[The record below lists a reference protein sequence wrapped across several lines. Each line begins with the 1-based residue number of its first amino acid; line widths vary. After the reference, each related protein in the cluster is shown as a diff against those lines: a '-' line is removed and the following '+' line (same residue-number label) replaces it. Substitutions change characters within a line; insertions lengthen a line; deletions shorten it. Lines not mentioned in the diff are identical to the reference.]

1 MKSKDKKKLRKKV
14 KNIDHRNHSIGKR
27 MILST
32 TSILIVLTLALGLV
46 SYFISKGELIK
57 SYNELLFNKAVDSAN
72 LVDEQIISYT
82 LSVETL
88 GNLEIISDPDA
99 PKEEKFELLQT
110 EKARLKFSH
119 IGLANVQGNLILDNG
134 TEIDIY
140 QKDYFQRAISGK
152 TYFSEPMRNEITG
165 KVEVIIAAP
174 LKHRGAHIGVIIA
187 FKSADEFYQI
197 AENIKFGENG
207 FAYILNETA
216 DIVSHPTVIG
226 SASIANGSNQVA
238 NFDGLKNRVAPNI
251 VDEVI
256 AMEEKIKAGESG
268 IGRYIEGNKIVHI
281 GFAPIKS
288 KGWTLVVSID
298 ESEVLSGLNS
308 LKQTLI
314 YAIIFA
320 IIIGTLFSL
329 IFSRNLSKPIAE
341 ITDCAYNLSQLDFSV
356 DIEEKLL
363 KRKDEL
369 GKMGY
374 SLQLII
380 DNMRNFAQEVQESS
394 HQVAASSEELA
405 AISEESTAAATN
417 IAESSNEIAEASHA
431 QLSEI
436 LNVTSSIKEI
446 SNHIDR
452 VTRQT
457 ENAENLR
464 IKVIDRTEIGKD
476 KIEEVIVQMRN
487 IEDSTNSVRASL
499 DNISSSSKEMNQM
512 LEVIQDVAEQTNLL
526 ALNAAIEAARA
537 GEFGRGFAVVA
548 DEIRKLAEE
557 TQKSTE
563 EIYLRLVNNNVLI
576 EDANEKM
583 DSGGKEVELGITRV
597 NETRESFNE
606 IAELI
611 HQIAKSI
618 EEVVQATDNVEN
630 YVESVVDSSTS
641 IEKMSQD
648 IASQIQNSSAASEE
662 QMASMEEIT
671 SSTES
676 LASLA
681 EELQLLLSNIKL
693 KMNIKN

>member
-1 MKSKDKKKLRKKV
+1 MTSKGKKKPRKKV
-14 KNIDHRNHSIGKR
+14 TKVEKNSIGKR
-27 MILST
+27 MIIST
-32 TSILIVLTLALGLV
+32 TSILIVLTLSLGLIT
-46 SYFISKGELIK
+46 YFISKDELIK
-57 SYNELLFNKAVDSAN
+57 SYNEFLYNKAIDSAN
-72 LVDEQIISYT
+72 LVDEQIKSYT
-82 LSVETL
+82 LSIETL
-88 GNLEIISDPDA
+88 GNLEAIADPEI
-99 PKEEKFELLQT
+99 PIEERYKALNVERGRLQ
-110 EKARLKFSH
+110 FST
-119 IGLANVQGNLILDNG
+119 IGLADIQGNLLLNNG
-134 TEIDIY
+134 TTVDVY
-140 QKDYFQRAISGK
+140 QEEYFRRAQAGR
-152 TYFSEPMRNEITG
+152 TYFSEPIRNTATG
-165 KVEVIIAAP
+165 KVEIVVAAP
-174 LKHRGAHIGVIIA
+174 LKHKGVIVGVVVAYKPAEDFYKIA
-187 FKSADEFYQI
+187 D
-197 AENIKFGENG
+197 NIKFGENG
-207 FAYILNETA
+207 FAYILNETV

-226 SASIANGSNQVA
+226 RATIATDSDENP
-238 NFDGLKNRVAPNI
+238 NFSGLKDRVPSNI
-251 VDEVI
+251 VNEVI
-256 AMEEKIKAGESG
+256 EMEEKIKAGEPG
-268 IGRYIEGNKIVHI
+268 IGKYAEGNKIVHI

-308 LKQTLI
+308 LKQTLLI
-314 YAIIFA
+314 TMGIAIVVGI
-320 IIIGTLFSL
+320 LFSL
-329 IFSRNLSKPIAE
+329 LFSRNLTKPIAK
-341 ITDCAYNLSQLDFSV
+341 ITDCAYSLSQLDFSI

>member
-1 MKSKDKKKLRKKV
+1 MKSKDKKKTRKKI
-14 KNIDHRNHSIGKR
+14 KNTEGHSIGKR
-27 MILST
+27 MIIST
-32 TSILIVLTLALGLV
+32 TSILIVLTLVLGLV
-46 SYFISKGELIK
+46 SYFISKDELIK
-57 SYNELLFNKAVDSAN
+57 SYNELLYNKAVDSAK
-72 LVDEQIISYT
+72 LVDEQITSYT

-88 GNLEIISDPDA
+88 GNLEVISNPDI

-134 TEIDIY
+134 TEVDIY

-152 TYFSEPMRNEITG
+152 TYFSEPMRNEVTG
-165 KVEVIIAAP
+165 KIEVIIAAP

-187 FKSADEFYQI
+187 FKSADDFYRI
-197 AENIKFGENG
+197 AEDIKFGENG

-216 DIVSHPTVIG
+216 DIVSHPTVVG
-226 SASIANGSNQVA
+226 GATIANGSEQVP
-238 NFDGLKNRVAPNI
+238 NFSGLKDRVSQDI
-251 VDEVI
+251 IDEVI
-256 AMEEKIKAGESG
+256 AIEEKIKAGEPG
-268 IGRYIEGNKIVHI
+268 IGRYIEDKKVVHI

-288 KGWTLVVSID
+288 KDWTLVVSID

-329 IFSRNLSKPIAE
+329 IFSRNLTKPIAT
-341 ITDCAYNLSQLDFSV
+341 ITDCAYSLSQLDFSI

-431 QLSEI
+431 QLNEI

-446 SNHIDR
+446 SNQIDH

-457 ENAENLR
+457 ESAENLR

-499 DNISSSSKEMNQM
+499 GNISSSSKEMNHM

-537 GEFGRGFAVVA
+537 GEFGKGFAVVA

-563 EIYLRLVNNNVLI
+563 EIYLRIVNNNVLI

-583 DSGGKEVELGITRV
+583 DSGSKEVELGITRV
-597 NETRESFNE
+597 NEAKESFNE

-618 EEVVQATDNVEN
+618 EEVVQATNNVES
-630 YVESVVDSSTS
+630 YVESVVDSSAS

-681 EELQLLLSNIKL
+681 EELQLLLDNIKL